1 MSNRKKKRNN
11 SINKCPLFIWV
22 ALTVICALIMGVVM
36 TQVEDYTW
44 KLTWDHPV
52 FAAVLLDERDPAP
65 KPEEE
70 ERVAVIEEAIPS
82 PVVPTPTP
90 TEEPAAEV
98 TEEEPEEEQEPE
110 EEKLVSDEEY
120 MELYGEIPFYI
131 DDGGAVKYVTWNDNE
146 PRSKYYENPGVRPI
160 TSEYPYQHVEP
171 DYYADALFIG
181 DSRIG
186 GLGVYS
192 GWSEATFCYKNGL
205 SIYNMMES
213 TVNAGYGLNTTV
225 PEVLAARQYNK
236 IYVMFGINEI
246 GTGYT
251 SDFAEKFGENL
262 AIIRTY
268 QPDAKIII
276 LANTYV
282 TKEKDLSS
290 PIYNNDNINAKNA
303 AIAAYANGEDI
314 FYFDM
319 NPALVDDEGYMR
331 EEISR
336 DGIHITAQ
344 YYYLWVDWMNEHG
357 L

>member
-1 MSNRKKKRNN
+1 MGSKKKKRKN
-11 SINKCPLFIWV
+11 SINKCPLFIWT
-22 ALTVICALIMGVVM
+22 ALTVICALILGVIM
-36 TQVEDYTW
+36 TQTSDYEW
-44 KLTWDHPV
+44 KLTWEHPV
-52 FAAVLLDERDPAP
+52 FAAVLLDERKPAEET
-65 KPEEE
+65 EEE
-70 ERVAVIEEAIPS
+70 QMAEV
-82 PVVPTPTP
+82 PVEQIVEPIPTPTP
-90 TEEPAAEV
+90 TEEPEPEPVEEEQEEV
-98 TEEEPEEEQEPE
+98 EEEPEEEP
-110 EEKLVSDEEY
+110 LVSDEEY

-131 DDGGAVKYVTWNDNE
+131 EDGGAVKYVSWNDNE
-146 PRSKYYENPGVRPI
+146 PRSRYYENKGVRPI

-192 GWSEATFCYKNGL
+192 GWDQATFCYKNGL
-205 SIYNMMES
+205 SIYNMMEA

-236 IYVMFGINEI
+236 VYLMFGINEI

-251 SDFAEKFGENL
+251 SDFADKFAENM
-262 AIIRTY
+262 AIVRAF
-268 QPDAKIII
+268 QPNAKIII
-276 LANTYV
+276 LANTFV
-282 TKEKDLSS
+282 TKTKDESS
-290 PIYNNDNINAKNA
+290 DVFNNDNVNDKNA
-303 AIAAYANGEDI
+303 AIAKYANGEDI

-357 L
+357 F

>member
-1 MSNRKKKRNN
+1 MSAKRRKKRN
-11 SINKCPLFIWV
+11 SINRCPLFIWT
-22 ALTVICALIMGVVM
+22 ALTVIVAMGLGMLMTVVD
-36 TQVEDYTW
+36 DYTW

-52 FAAVLLDERDPAP
+52 FAAVLLDEKDPEP
-65 KPEEE
+65 EPEEE
-70 ERVAVIEEAIPS
+70 EQELAWEVEEEEEVPL
-82 PVVPTPTP
+82 PTPTP
-90 TEEPAAEV
+90 TPTPTPEEEPTPEV
-98 TEEEPEEEQEPE
+98 EEEPEEEP
-110 EEKLVSDEEY
+110 LVSDEEY

-131 DDGGAVKYVTWNDNE
+131 DDGGAVKYVHWNDNE
-146 PRSKYYENPGVRPI
+146 PRSRYYDNPGVRPI
-160 TSEYPYQHVEP
+160 TSEYPYFHVEP
-171 DYYADALFIG
+171 DYYADALFLG

-192 GWSEATFCYKNGL
+192 GWTEATFCYKNGL
-205 SIYNMMES
+205 SIYNMMEA
-213 TVNAGYGLNTTV
+213 TVNAGFGLNTTV
-225 PEVLAARQYNK
+225 PEVLAARQYGK

-246 GTGYT
+246 GTGYS

-262 AIIRTY
+262 AIIRAY

-282 TKEKDLSS
+282 TKSKDLSS
-290 PIYNNDNINAKNA
+290 DVFNNDNVNSKNA
-303 AIAAYANGEDI
+303 AIAKFANGEDI

-357 L
+357 I